1 MLALTKVSYSREKSC
16 FICLERSTGDL
27 TKKKVAVMKRRTIDR
42 IVSLIGLGLSLFLFI
57 AAGLLNWGYTFA
69 DKAVSD
75 QLSAQ
80 KIMFPAA
87 NSDSFKALP
96 AEDQSAIA
104 PFAGMQLT
112 TGEQAKAYA
121 DHYIG
126 VHVKGIAGGKTY
138 SEVSGAALG
147 ASAASK
153 ADPQNAELAAQAA
166 TLMGQRQTLFM
177 GETLRG
183 LLGYAY
189 AFWQVGQI
197 AMYASWA
204 AIVGGFLMLIL
215 AILGF
220 MHLRRTPDSVTV

>member
-1 MLALTKVSYSREKSC
+1 
-16 FICLERSTGDL
+16 
-27 TKKKVAVMKRRTIDR
+27 MKRRTIDR
-42 IVSLIGLGLSLFLFI
+42 IVSLLGLGLSVFLFVT
-57 AAGLLNWGYTFA
+57 AALLNWGYTFA
-69 DKAVSD
+69 NDEISR

-80 KIMFPAA
+80 KITFPAA
-87 NSDSFKALP
+87 YSDGFKALP
-96 AEDQSAIA
+96 EEDQNALK

-147 ASAASK
+147 ASAAAK
-153 ADPQNAELAAQAA
+153 ADPTNTELATQAA
-166 TLMGQRQTLFM
+166 TLMGQRTTLFM

-183 LLGYAY
+183 LLGFSF

-197 AMYASWA
+197 AMYAAWA
-204 AIVGGFLMLIL
+204 ALVGGILMLIL
-215 AILGF
+215 SIMGF